1 MNSLVEDI
9 KENELWQKIH
19 SEEEVSDII
28 EYFKK
33 TDINYDVIDLFLEY
47 LNENFGIDKNILTSK
62 FLISIFMISKFP
74 EEIIGTKLEDK
85 EKEVLSKAS
94 EIYNKFVNNDLE
106 NINKKLVTFK
116 IIFNDWKKKDK
127 YSQMNILCEMYYK
140 YTDSLDEYQ
149 KDDNIS
155 DDKIINI
162 HKNITDTMDDEDK
175 AEFIIKLKERNDI
188 ERNELIDQINKMRNK
203 ILHSLKEL
211 SPQYKVYLNNYKLKN
226 VKYDETVYKHVYT
239 KMKQVYWENIK
250 ADIFEKQNTEIYKH
264 IITDYLELLEDIN
277 ITDLDTSAISSFK
290 DYEVSEENLLD
301 ACVGLC
307 KMIIKCNMKIDSE
320 NYDEIY
326 EMLLVKLDN
335 KPEFIADI
343 FKLCFNRLETI
354 KDIKITISK
363 KRANTE

>member
-1 MNSLVEDI
+1 MNSLVNDI

-19 SEEEVSDII
+19 SEEPVCDIV

-33 TDINYDVIDLFLEY
+33 TDLNYGVIDLFLDH

-74 EEIIGTKLEDK
+74 EDIIGSKLEDK
-85 EKEVLSKAS
+85 EKDVVAKAC
-94 EIYNKFVNNDLE
+94 EIYDKFLNNDLE

-116 IIFNDWKKKDK
+116 IIFNDWKKQDK

-140 YTDSLDEYQ
+140 YTDSLKEYE
-149 KDDNIS
+149 KDDTIS
-155 DDKIINI
+155 DEEIINI
-162 HKNITDTMDDEDK
+162 HKNITETMNDEDK
-175 AEFIIKLKERNDI
+175 AEFIIQLKEKSEF
-188 ERNELIDQINKMRNK
+188 ERTEVITQINKMRNK
-203 ILHSLKEL
+203 ILYSLKDL
-211 SPQYKVYLNNYKLKN
+211 SPQYKMYLNNYKLKN

-239 KMKQVYWENIK
+239 KMKQVYWDNIK
-250 ADIFEKQNTEIYKH
+250 MDIFEKQNTEIYKH

-277 ITDLDTSAISSFK
+277 ITDLDTSVISSFK
-290 DYEVSEENLLD
+290 DYEVSQDNLLD

-335 KPEFIADI
+335 KPQFISDI

-363 KRANTE
+363 KRANIE

>member
-1 MNSLVEDI
+1 MNSLVNDI

-19 SEEEVSDII
+19 SGEPVSDII

-33 TDINYDVIDLFLEY
+33 TDLNYRVIDLFLDH
-47 LNENFGIDKNILTSK
+47 LNANFGIDKSILTSK

-74 EEIIGTKLEDK
+74 EDIIGSKLEDK
-85 EKEVLSKAS
+85 EKDVVSKAC
-94 EIYNKFVNNDLE
+94 EIYDKFLNNDLE

-116 IIFNDWKKKDK
+116 IIFNDWKKQDK

-140 YTDSLDEYQ
+140 YTDSLNEYE
-149 KDDNIS
+149 KDDTIS
-155 DDKIINI
+155 DEQIINI
-162 HKNITDTMDDEDK
+162 HKNITETMNDEDK
-175 AEFIIKLKERNDI
+175 AEFIIELKDKSEI
-188 ERNELIDQINKMRNK
+188 ERAEVISQINKMRNK
-203 ILHSLKEL
+203 ILHSLKDL
-211 SPQYKVYLNNYKLKN
+211 SPQYKNYLNNYKLKN

-239 KMKQVYWENIK
+239 KMKQVYWDNIK

-290 DYEVSEENLLD
+290 DYEVSEYNLLD

-335 KPEFIADI
+335 KPEFISDI